1 MFREPFPAEP
11 RKARTSGSSSK
22 NSSELISIPFM
33 SLDLTPGAGNLLD
46 EFYWELLSPWRGES
60 LILNTGP
67 APRSGAAGSTLWS
80 ILEVQPHPRYFLTR
94 KACQGI
100 IRRASERGKPLPPQL
115 QQALEIQA
123 GMLEDRSQFD
133 GCTDEAIGFDGY
145 NGDLTGDVTATL
157 GTNCGMSTG
166 RNGVIQPPPVG
177 IDSKHAC
184 TTGEVANT
192 LSTTCGSSTGRNGV
206 MQPIAFA
213 QNQRDEVRDLHDV
226 AGALGSQ
233 PGMKQQT
240 FVAAGVVT
248 KGNGDCFLTEDVH
261 TSLTSGGGQAGQ
273 GYPCVLCLNDQ
284 GGQFM
289 DCSENVAGTLRAQM
303 HSHQPLVLESN
314 QEHAVVRNDGVS
326 PTLPASMGMGG
337 GYVPMVYENHGIDSR
352 YTGPHSVV
360 PTISARCG
368 TGGNNVP
375 LVGAEPEVYCIVG
388 NVIDREPENGGNG
401 CGYQQN
407 ISYTLTAMDRHAV
420 FSRQRTDV
428 FTKNDVVSTESARQH
443 KDATDLIM
451 QPYQETVGTL
461 VRSDH
466 KGISNQYVNDDK
478 CIVGGIN
485 LIRRLTPLECERLQG
500 FSDGWTN
507 IPSASDSARYKALG
521 NSVAIPCV
529 EFVMKGIATVLK
541 IEKAKHRRRQSW
553 SIAACFP
560 MAA

>member
-1 MFREPFPAEP
+1 
-11 RKARTSGSSSK
+11 
-22 NSSELISIPFM
+22 M

-80 ILEVQPHPRYFLTR
+80 ILEAQPHPRYFLTR

-145 NGDLTGDVTATL
+145 NSDLTGDVTATL

-166 RNGVIQPPPVG
+166 RNGIIQPPPVG

-206 MQPIAFA
+206 MQLMVFA
-213 QNQRDEVRDLHDV
+213 QNQRDEVRNLHDV

-240 FVAAGVVT
+240 FIAAGVVT
-248 KGNGDCFLTEDVH
+248 KGNGDCFLTEGVH
-261 TSLTSGGGQAGQ
+261 TSLSGGGGQAGQ

-314 QEHAVVRNDGVS
+314 QEHAAVRSDGVS

-337 GYVPMVYENHGIDSR
+337 GYIPMVFENHGIDSR
-352 YTGPHSVV
+352 YTGPHKVS

-375 LVGAEPEVYCIVG
+375 LVGEDPGVFCIMG
-388 NVIDREPENGGNG
+388 NAIDREPQNGGNG
-401 CGYQQN
+401 IGYQEN
-407 ISYTLTAMDRHAV
+407 IAYTVTTSDRHAV
-420 FSRQRTDV
+420 CNASYQQ
-428 FTKNDVVSTESARQH
+428 VVGSLCRGDE
-443 KDATDLIM
+443 KG
-451 QPYQETVGTL
+451 VG
-461 VRSDH
+461 
-466 KGISNQYVNDDK
+466 NQYVSQDK
-478 CIVGGIN
+478 CVITHN

-500 FSDGWTN
+500 FPDGWTN

-553 SIAACFP
+553 NIAACFP

>member
-1 MFREPFPAEP
+1 MFPEPSPAGI
-11 RKARTSGSSSK
+11 RKGRISGSSSK

-46 EFYWELLSPWRGES
+46 EFYWEILSPWRGES

-80 ILEVQPHPRYFLTR
+80 ILEAQPHPRYFLTR
-94 KACQGI
+94 KACLGI

-115 QQALEIQA
+115 QRALEIQA
-123 GMLEDRSQFD
+123 GIRAVDEIEGGDD
-133 GCTDEAIGFDGY
+133 TDVQDQEIMGFDGY
-145 NGDLTGDVTATL
+145 NGDLTGDVSATL

-166 RNGVIQPPPVG
+166 RNGVIQPLPVG

-184 TTGEVANT
+184 ATGDVANT
-192 LSTTCGSSTGRNGV
+192 LSTNCGSSTGRNGV
-206 MQPIAFA
+206 LLPLAFS

-226 AGALGSQ
+226 AGALAAQ

-248 KGNGDCFLTEDVH
+248 KGNGECFVTEDVH
-261 TSLTSGGGQAGQ
+261 ASLTGGGGQAGQ

-289 DCSENVAGTLRAQM
+289 GCSENITGTLRAQM

-314 QEHAVVRNDGVS
+314 QVHAVVREDGIS

-352 YTGPHSVV
+352 YTGPYEVV

-375 LVGAEPEVYCIVG
+375 LVGTEP
-388 NVIDREPENGGNG
+388 
-401 CGYQQN
+401 
-407 ISYTLTAMDRHAV
+407 AV

-428 FTKNDVVSTESARQH
+428 FTENDVVSTESARQH
-443 KDATDLIM
+443 KDATDLIV

-461 VRSDH
+461 ARSDH

-500 FSDGWTN
+500 FPDGWTN

-529 EFVMKGIATVLK
+529 EFVMQGIALVLYY
-541 IEKAKHRRRQSW
+541 ERRRRRW
-553 SIAACFP
+553 TIIVITSIAITKCEVYVWH
-560 MAA
+560 M

>member
-1 MFREPFPAEP
+1 MFREPFRAEP

-80 ILEVQPHPRYFLTR
+80 ILEAQPHPRYFLTR

-166 RNGVIQPPPVG
+166 RNGIIQPSPVG
-177 IDSKHAC
+177 IDSKHTC

-192 LSTTCGSSTGRNGV
+192 LSTTCGSFTGRNGV
-206 MQPIAFA
+206 MQPMAFA

-248 KGNGDCFLTEDVH
+248 KGNGDCFLTKDVH
-261 TSLTSGGGQAGQ
+261 TSLSGGGGQAGQ

-314 QEHAVVRNDGVS
+314 QEHAAVRNDGVS

-500 FSDGWTN
+500 FPVGWTN

-529 EFVMKGIATVLK
+529 EFVMKGIATALK

>member
-1 MFREPFPAEP
+1 
-11 RKARTSGSSSK
+11 
-22 NSSELISIPFM
+22 
-33 SLDLTPGAGNLLD
+33 
-46 EFYWELLSPWRGES
+46 
-60 LILNTGP
+60 
-67 APRSGAAGSTLWS
+67 
-80 ILEVQPHPRYFLTR
+80 
-94 KACQGI
+94 
-100 IRRASERGKPLPPQL
+100 
-115 QQALEIQA
+115 
-123 GMLEDRSQFD
+123 MLEDRFQFD

-145 NGDLTGDVTATL
+145 NGDITGGVTATL

-206 MQPIAFA
+206 MQPMAFA

-248 KGNGDCFLTEDVH
+248 KGNGDCFLTKDVH
-261 TSLTSGGGQAGQ
+261 TSLSGGGGQAGQ

-326 PTLPASMGMGG
+326 PALPASMGMGG

-428 FTKNDVVSTESARQH
+428 FTKNNVVSTESARQH

-500 FSDGWTN
+500 FPDGWTN